1 MEKPS
6 SFLDKQ
12 TLFAL
17 IIIFLAWLGWERY
30 MRTKYPSHKQRESV
44 VQTAVKDKKEVELQK
59 ESIQQKEP
67 EEKFYSFENERWKLI
82 LSSKGAGVKEVYL
95 KEFFDKDEKN
105 VTFLSEPSFPFF
117 QLSVENTP
125 LFFKFQPFD
134 KNKIQGYAD
143 YKNQKIFIEILV
155 HKYSLSYKVQL
166 DSKKLSSLQIRTI
179 IHPKEKEMGFISSL
193 LQGGRKGLSFFAQ
206 NFKKSHTILYSD
218 EGEETLN
225 MDQVVVLG
233 MGKRYFG
240 QAFSNHS
247 EIIPSLSLST
257 GPKKWES
264 SVQYQFSP
272 NIPLSLIQY
281 RTFFGPKLRH
291 ELKDVHPELSK
302 WIDFGFLRSL
312 SNAILWFL
320 RLSFSMTQ
328 NWGLSVILL
337 TLIIRLLL
345 FPLNHFT
352 YKAMKIMKNIQPEMK
367 AIREKYKTD
376 MKKMNIEILDLM
388 KKHNA
393 KPFSMYLPMILQLPI
408 FFALY
413 RVLGESFELYQAPFA
428 GWIQD
433 LSSKD
438 PFYVLPIL
446 MGTAMYI
453 QQKISP
459 TNMEPAQEK
468 VLRILPIIFTLLML
482 NLPSGLTLYILV
494 STVFGLVQQYYFTK
508 KI

>member
-30 MRTKYPSHKQRESV
+30 MRTKYPAPQRQKTIIQE
-44 VQTAVKDKKEVELQK
+44 TAQEKTKGKSSK
-59 ESIQQKEP
+59 ESFLQKEP
-67 EEKFYSFENERWKLI
+67 EEKFYSFENKRLKLT
-82 LSSKGAGVKEVYL
+82 LSSKGAGLKEVYL
-95 KEFFDKDEKN
+95 KEFFDKNKKN
-105 VTFLSEPSFPFF
+105 IEFISEPSSPFF
-117 QLSVENTP
+117 QLFIGETP
-125 LFFKFQPFD
+125 LFFKFRPFN
-134 KNKIQGYAD
+134 KNKIQGYAK
-143 YKNQKIFIEILV
+143 YKGERIFLEILV
-155 HKYSLSYKVQL
+155 HKYSLSYQVRL
-166 DSKKLSSLQIRTI
+166 DSKKFSSLQIRTV
-179 IHPKEKEMGFISSL
+179 IHPKEKQMGFISSL

-206 NFKKSHTILYSD
+206 NFKKSHTLLYSD
-218 EGEETLN
+218 EEEDTLD

-233 MGKRYFG
+233 LGKRYFG
-240 QAFSNHS
+240 QAFANHS
-247 EIIPSLSLST
+247 EIIPALSFKAN
-257 GPKKWES
+257 PKKWEGF
-264 SVQYQFSP
+264 VRYQFSP

-281 RTFFGPKLRH
+281 RTFFGPKLNH
-291 ELKDVHPELSK
+291 ELKEVHPELSK

-320 RLSFSMTQ
+320 QLSFSMTK
-328 NWGLSVILL
+328 NWGFSVILL
-337 TLIIRLLL
+337 TLMIRLLL

-352 YKAMKIMKNIQPEMK
+352 YKAMKIMKKIQPEMK
-367 AIREKYKTD
+367 AIREKYKKD
-376 MKKMNIEILDLM
+376 MRKMNVEILDLM

-393 KPFSMYLPMILQLPI
+393 KPFSMYLPMILQLPV

-413 RVLGESFELYQAPFA
+413 RVLGESFELYQAPFF

-446 MGTAMYI
+446 MGLAMYI

-494 STVFGLVQQYYFTK
+494 STLFGLAQQYYFTK